1 MGVAP
6 AVERLQD
13 PVSIRQFDDL
23 IQYFPSPSVFTDV
36 MSKSAPDKLE
46 AGDGDLRTVE
56 AFRHETPRLRA
67 WLRRNAAAW
76 QSVDD
81 LLQDL
86 FLELVVANRAVRRV
100 EDMGAWLFR
109 VARNRITDALRQRQP
124 LNRAVSILS
133 LRDPIGSGMDQPIAA
148 SEAAGPEAVHR
159 HSIFVHHLVSAL
171 QELSAE
177 QRSVFV
183 AHEIDGLS
191 IAEIAQRDGIGINT
205 ALARKRYAV
214 LHLRKKLAPFQERYF
229 TD

>member
-1 MGVAP
+1 
-6 AVERLQD
+6 
-13 PVSIRQFDDL
+13 
-23 IQYFPSPSVFTDV
+23 

-56 AFRHETPRLRA
+56 AFRRETPRLRA
-67 WLRRNAAAW
+67 WLRRNAVAW

-86 FLELVVANRAVRRV
+86 FLELVLANR
-100 EDMGAWLFR
+100 
-109 VARNRITDALRQRQP
+109 N
-124 LNRAVSILS
+124 
-133 LRDPIGSGMDQPIAA
+133 PIASGMEQSIAE
-148 SEAAGPEAVHR
+148 SE
-159 HSIFVHHLVSAL
+159 
-171 QELSAE
+171 
-177 QRSVFV
+177 

>member
-1 MGVAP
+1 
-6 AVERLQD
+6 
-13 PVSIRQFDDL
+13 
-23 IQYFPSPSVFTDV
+23 

-56 AFRHETPRLRA
+56 AFRREAPRLRA
-67 WLRRNAAAW
+67 WLRRNAVAW
-76 QSVDD
+76 RSVDD

-86 FLELVVANRAVRRV
+86 FLELVLANRAARRV
-100 EDMGAWLFR
+100 ENMGAWLIR

-124 LNRAVSILS
+124 LNRAMSIRS
-133 LRDPIGSGMDQPIAA
+133 LPDPIASGMEQSIAE

-159 HSIFVHHLVSAL
+159 YSTFVHHLVSAL
-171 QELSAE
+171 QDLPAE
-177 QRSVFV
+177 QRRVFV